1 MRLTELVRRNMI
13 KNMKQYYLYFFSL
26 IFSVMLYFIFSTI
39 QYDDSI
45 GKAIQSSNSVSTAFL
60 VGVIFLAVIM
70 LVFVL
75 YAKALFYKRR
85 GREIGLYQLIGLSKW
100 QVAKMLI
107 IENLFLL
114 AGATLIGI
122 GLGLVFARIFLLL
135 FMKVLQLNAEISLEF
150 SGEAILQTGVLF
162 LLILTLTTI
171 QTIFVIQKHSLVELF
186 TSKEQGEGIQEERPK
201 RQAIMAGLGV
211 LFIGFGYWLSGNM
224 MNAFLFFNML
234 AVLFFTIFGTFLLFR
249 VTISWLME
257 RIRKRADGQLSF
269 KNALS
274 IAPMIHRMKS
284 NAKLFTLI
292 TTLSAITLT
301 LITGAYSLYYSS
313 AEEARG
319 MYPHDFMF
327 LQSDAEHMEKYIA
340 LLEENEISYSA
351 AEIETVRKE
360 ITMKGFDQGFGIE
373 PGVQPT
379 TFAPVSQLQEAGI
392 TVKVEAGEGIYY
404 GTLGPDVNVE
414 DAVITADGQNI
425 SLIEAKNTYALNID
439 SNYSVTA
446 VDDRRFRSLQ
456 ESAESAESE
465 TYMTINVRN
474 EEERKH
480 ANELYHSIFST
491 VDGGG
496 LNTYVDSFNLS
507 MEMAGMLIFISG
519 FLGTVF
525 LAATGSILY
534 FKQMTEV
541 EEEKSSYRTLRQL
554 GFTVENI
561 ISGIGRK
568 QLLFFSLPLA
578 IGLLHCYFAIQS
590 IDFLFRTSIVV
601 PVVISISVY
610 TLIYVFFYVLSLTN
624 SQKEVRAVLGK

>member
-45 GKAIQSSNSVSTAFL
+45 GQAIQSSSSVSTAFL

-122 GLGLVFARIFLLL
+122 ALGLVFARIFLLL

-162 LLILTLTTI
+162 LSILTLTTI
-171 QTIFVIQKHSLVELF
+171 QTILVIQKHSLVELF
-186 TSKEQGEGIQEERPK
+186 RSKEQGEGIQEERPK

-257 RIRKRADGQLSF
+257 RIRKRADGHLSF

-301 LITGAYSLYYSS
+301 LTTGAYSLYYST
-313 AEEARG
+313 AEESRG

-327 LQSDAEHMEKYIA
+327 TQSDAEQAESFTA
-340 LLEENEISYSA
+340 LLEDKEIGFKA
-351 AEIETVRKE
+351 AEIETVNKE
-360 ITMKGFDQGFGIE
+360 ITMEGFDQGFGIE
-373 PGVQPT
+373 TEAQPT
-379 TFAPVSQLQEAGI
+379 TFAPFSQLQKAGI
-392 TVKVEAGEGIYY
+392 NVKAEAGEGIYY
-404 GTLGPDVNVE
+404 GTLGPEVNVE
-414 DAVITADGQNI
+414 NAVITADDQKV
-425 SLIEAKNTYALNID
+425 SLIDAKNMYALNID
-439 SNYSVTA
+439 TNYSVTA
-446 VDDRRFRSLQ
+446 VDDRTFRSLQ
-456 ESAESAESE
+456 ETAETE
-465 TYMTINVRN
+465 TYTTVNVSD
-474 EEERKH
+474 EEEREL
-480 ANELYHSIFST
+480 ANELYHSVFSN
-491 VDGGG
+491 VDGDD
-496 LNTYVDSFNLS
+496 LATYVDRFKQSLES
-507 MEMAGMLIFISG
+507 AGMLIFISG

-554 GFTVENI
+554 GFTVENMV
-561 ISGIGRK
+561 SGIGRK
-568 QLLFFSLPLA
+568 QLLFFLLPLA

-624 SQKEVRAVLGK
+624 SRKEVRAVLGK